1 MPIAHLR
8 LHLNIPSCQLPW
20 KPVSAS
26 PTVGPVTMD
35 WPLGGAKAFLSSHR
49 TEQETEAEPGM
60 CFEIT

>member
-26 PTVGPVTMD
+26 PHRRTSD
-35 WPLGGAKAFLSSHR
+35 WPLGGVKASRSSHS
-49 TEQETEAEPGM
+49 TEQETEAESGM